1 MKNKKV
7 KFVLATVI
15 FPDIQPFFAEFSE
28 SLRNQTDHDF
38 HILIVNDG
46 GDLSDFDFTGLD
58 YTILSSGGS
67 IVENRLMLIREAD
80 KKEYEWI
87 VFADADDWFE
97 SNRIE
102 TIKKF
107 SQEYDLIA
115 NEIVPFSHNRFSE
128 PKFEKILGHFSQI
141 DLNFIL
147 DKNLFGLSNVACRT
161 TFLKNISIPDEL
173 VAVDWYLF
181 TKAILSGARACF
193 TAESKT
199 YYRQW
204 SHNII
209 GMDKTS
215 EKEIRTGVRAKYI
228 HFKHLAES
236 NNWYASNLSW
246 LHQLYNQLEDSDFDS
261 YINKLR
267 KADLTTTFW
276 WENIKN
282 YEDE

>member
-1 MKNKKV
+1 MKNRQV
-7 KFVLATVI
+7 KFVFATVI
-15 FPDIQPFFAEFSE
+15 FPEIQPFFAEFSE
-28 SLRNQTDHDF
+28 SLRKQKDHDF

-46 GDLSDFDFTGLD
+46 ANLSNFDFTGLD
-58 YTILSSGGS
+58 YTILNSGGS
-67 IVENRLMLIREAD
+67 IVENRLMLIHEAD
-80 KKEYEWI
+80 NRDYEWI

-97 SNRIE
+97 SNRIA

-107 SQEYDLIA
+107 SHEYDLIA
-115 NEIVPFSHNRFSE
+115 NEIVPFSGNRFSE

-161 TFLKNISIPDEL
+161 KFLKQISIPDDII
-173 VAVDWYLF
+173 AVDWYLF
-181 TKAILSGARACF
+181 TKAIQSGARACF

-204 SHNII
+204 YNNII
-209 GMDKTS
+209 GIDKTS
-215 EKEIRTGVRAKYI
+215 EKEIRIGIKAKYA
-228 HFKHLAES
+228 HFKNLAES
-236 NNWYASNLSW
+236 NSW
-246 LHQLYNQLEDSDFDS
+246 FATNFLWINQLYNQLEDSDFDS
-261 YINKLR
+261 YINKLW